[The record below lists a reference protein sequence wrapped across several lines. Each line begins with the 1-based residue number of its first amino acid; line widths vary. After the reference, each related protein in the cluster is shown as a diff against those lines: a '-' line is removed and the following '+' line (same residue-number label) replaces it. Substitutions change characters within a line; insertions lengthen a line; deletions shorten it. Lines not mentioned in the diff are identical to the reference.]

1 MILLPN
7 ILIEIVRSGGGLILD
22 LNQQMF
28 LPQFLIQLASEA
40 AISGA
45 TITIKNPKFI
55 MPQTM
60 SDIARAGRGRVIFEL

>member
-1 MILLPN
+1 MI
-7 ILIEIVRSGGGLILD
+7 
-22 LNQQMF
+22 M
-28 LPQFLIQLASEA
+28 PQFLIQLASEA

-60 SDIARAGRGRVIFEL
+60 NEIARAGRGRVIFEL